1 MADIVGVIANACPSL
16 FALAEAMEE
25 KLALNRQR
33 MFAARV
39 HGGQIRHIEREGAK
53 E

>member
-1 MADIVGVIANACPSL
+1 
-16 FALAEAMEE
+16 MEE

-33 MFAARV
+33 TFIARV